1 VPVAIMVT
9 RTRVGGGGGKGRHNT
24 RRTELERLVERVIRR
39 VTGAGDPDGF
49 ANSGRQMDDGA
60 RFRTRNMPAWAQEP
74 DALSDAL
81 GAHAF
86 GWESDVALAE
96 ARLEREAR
104 RGYLE
109 ARDAGPVPV
118 RSPSERALAAL
129 APPRAAAEAL
139 SPDERA
145 IINFRAYVEMRD
157 HEESYS
163 ARRGRGRPLTGYE
176 VVFSFDLP
184 VTNRDVLT
192 LVEAFLERPMEV
204 AFNRRRG
211 PESVDNPLRDL
222 PAGIAIHAEGTGVVH
237 AHALFDMRDASG
249 RAVQIPPQVWRSFDE
264 HWARVWSEFARD
276 PELFREH
283 IRKKAETL
291 EWKRDARERAE
302 RNLPP
307 APKPERAADL
317 RDQEELKLRSQIRTD
332 LRTAG
337 LDPEEFRIAERPVV
351 RRAND
356 RFARLAAGLGLAEE
370 RFVHALATGAPL
382 EEARLR
388 GEEADRLA
396 GAVELARAARAR
408 AGKWEEPPA
417 LHTDREAR
425 EVTRLGGE
433 RAEAA
438 LDDTKAALLVGN
450 YEYVRAYDEVS
461 RRKAARRTSDEV
473 RDGGG
478 RPGRDERRRR
488 LVGRAAEEAKEA
500 RSRRGLKTPGPTYW
514 AEVYDA
520 LDYLG
525 HRERDAQV
533 ARRLREQCRGHRL
546 APSRVR
552 ETAEVEL
559 GRELVAAMLM
569 AAAAEAWKA
578 AAAEYE
584 RGRRKS
590 EDERGR
596 LLASAKAKEG
606 EYVEARRYHEER
618 RAGVDECLRAMGVE
632 RSEVA
637 PRLAAEELEA
647 LREFATRTKKADGR
661 GELSAALDR
670 AEEASRRRLRAEELW
685 AREPLPDV
693 EAARLTAEA
702 HVARRRA
709 ESARLAFER
718 YERKGE
724 FQVRQVP
731 VGDDYEPWSLAL
743 AVNSLEEGNDYKHL
757 PRVVDL
763 LRDEVGKRT
772 DELRTEAEECE
783 RNARVLEE
791 RLRDALEVREAH
803 GLARPAAEY
812 TLAQERA
819 LEQLILETRDAG
831 TLEELSGREFGR
843 DAARAAGRSLAREVV
858 MTLRTYDADA
868 AYDGPDQMIA
878 EDVGNIPWSDP
889 LRAKMEAYL
898 ECRREE
904 RESSEVF
911 LRACREIAARQQ
923 ARSLELTGREAA
935 ALFTAGEHEL
945 VVGKVSQIR
954 DDREHDRVAKE
965 VNRARVLNEH
975 RAFEPTEPL
984 PFRTFQVDEGA
995 PRMRAGLLM
1004 GYYLCRQAEFIE
1016 LHRTKQPYSERLHE
1030 ADRAKREMETAVAHH
1045 RDTYSAKP
1053 VAIFSCEQADYV
1065 TSVTRRFTGLD
1076 VLNLGDAARGAAV
1089 IGRSRPDY
1097 PIEVASPT
1105 LQRDAGGLGQ
1115 PRDTLTRQT
1124 PDRRENRGGNGGRS
1138 SRW

>member
-1 VPVAIMVT
+1 
-9 RTRVGGGGGKGRHNT
+9 
-24 RRTELERLVERVIRR
+24 VERVIRR

-211 PESVDNPLRDL
+211 PESVANPLRDL

-237 AHALFDMRDASG
+237 AHALFDMRDTSG
-249 RAVQIPPQVWRSFDE
+249 RAAQIPPQVWRSFDE

-425 EVTRLGGE
+425 EVARLGGE

-450 YEYVRAYDEVS
+450 YEYVRACDEVS

-637 PRLAAEELEA
+637 PRVAAEELEA

-670 AEEASRRRLRAEELW
+670 AEEASRRRLRAEELR

-693 EAARLTAEA
+693 EAARLTAET

-718 YERKGE
+718 YWMKGE
-724 FQVRQVP
+724 FEEWPIR
-731 VGDDYEPWSLAL
+731 VGDEDERWSLAL
-743 AVNSLEEGNDYKHL
+743 AVNKLDEGTDYEHI
-757 PRVVDL
+757 PQVVDQ
-763 LRDEVGKRT
+763 LRREVGKRT
-772 DELRTEAEECE
+772 KELRAEAEVCE
-783 RNARVLEE
+783 RDAHALGE

-803 GLARPAAEY
+803 GLARPSAEY
-812 TLAQERA
+812 TPAQERA
-819 LEQLILETRDAG
+819 LERLILEARDAA
-831 TLEELSGREFGR
+831 TLEELSGREFAR
-843 DAARAAGRSLAREVV
+843 DAALAAGRGLAREIV
-858 MTLRTYDADA
+858 MTVMTYAEA
-868 AYDGPDQMIA
+868 AAHDGPDRMIA
-878 EDVGNIPWSDP
+878 EDVVGIPESYP
-889 LRAKMEAYL
+889 LRAKMETYL
-898 ECRREE
+898 NCRREE
-904 RESSEVF
+904 RESAEEF
-911 LRACREIAARQQ
+911 LRTCREVAARQQ
-923 ARSLELTGREAA
+923 ARGVELAGREVPAV
-935 ALFTAGEHEL
+935 FTTVEYEFVARNVSKVGEE
-945 VVGKVSQIR
+945 G
-954 DDREHDRVAKE
+954 EHDRVVKA
-965 VNRARVLNEH
+965 VNRARVEGAGGAL
-975 RAFEPTEPL
+975 EPAGPL
-984 PFRTFQVDEGA
+984 PFRTFQVEEGDA
-995 PRMRAGLLM
+995 RTRAGLLL
-1004 GYYLCRQAEFIE
+1004 GHYLFKQAEFIE
-1016 LHRTKQPYSERLHE
+1016 LHQTKQPYSEALLEAGRARL
-1030 ADRAKREMETAVAHH
+1030 EMETAAGHH
-1045 RDTYSAKP
+1045 RKTYSAEP
-1053 VAIFSCEQADYV
+1053 VAIFSAEQADYV
-1065 TSVTRRFTGLD
+1065 ASVTHRFTSYD
-1076 VLNLGDAARGAAV
+1076 VNKLRDSSRGTAV
-1089 IGRSRPDY
+1089 IGRSRADHPV
-1097 PIEVASPT
+1097 EVPSQV

-1115 PRDTLTRQT
+1115 PRDTHTR
-1124 PDRRENRGGNGGRS
+1124 PSADARENRRGNGGRS